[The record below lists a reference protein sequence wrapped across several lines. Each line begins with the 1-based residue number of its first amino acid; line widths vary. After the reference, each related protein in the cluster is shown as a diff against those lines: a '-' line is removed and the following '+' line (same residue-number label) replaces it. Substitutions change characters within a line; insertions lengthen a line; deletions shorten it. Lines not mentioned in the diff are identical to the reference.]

1 VNAFDMDVSRWRRS
15 SNFFSPPSI
24 LNTEELVNTPTF
36 LGPKKKRRAMAD
48 QPESSRES
56 AEGVDY
62 ARELKKALEDD
73 QFFLVYQPEIDLHSN
88 AFVGVEA
95 LIRWRHPK
103 RGVLSP
109 DAFVPEL
116 ESSGLILAV
125 GRWALATA
133 CAQGAE
139 WHDKGFRFT
148 VSVNISALQF
158 AWSGFVK
165 EVEEIITTS
174 RFPAGLLV
182 LEFAQD
188 TLSGDVTD
196 RLTGLTQL
204 GVRLAIDDFEPGQSL
219 LSDLENLPITVLK
232 LDRHFVATLSD
243 SPEGTELV
251 HSLVD
256 LAKKSQLQIVA
267 SGIEDAEQRQRLQLE
282 DVGVGQGFLF
292 SKPHEAADIDR
303 YLEDFSI
310 FSGKPL

>member
-1 VNAFDMDVSRWRRS
+1 
-15 SNFFSPPSI
+15 
-24 LNTEELVNTPTF
+24 
-36 LGPKKKRRAMAD
+36 MAEHS
-48 QPESSRES
+48 ESSRES
-56 AEGVDY
+56 VEGVDFEK
-62 ARELKKALEDD
+62 ELQAALEEE

-95 LIRWRHPK
+95 LIRWRHPQ
-103 RGVLSP
+103 RGVLNP
-109 DAFVPEL
+109 DEFVPEL

-133 CAQGAE
+133 CSQGAE

-148 VSVNISALQF
+148 VSVNVSALQF
-158 AWSGFVK
+158 AWSGFVD
-165 EVEEIITTS
+165 EVEDVITTS
-174 RFPAGLLV
+174 RFPAALLV
-182 LEFAQD
+182 LEFAQN
-188 TLSGDVTD
+188 TLAGGPSD
-196 RLTGLTQL
+196 RLAALNRL

-219 LSDLENLPITVLK
+219 LSDLEQLPITVLK
-232 LDRHFVATLSD
+232 LDRRFVATLSA
-243 SPEGTELV
+243 SPEVTELV
-251 HSLVD
+251 HTLVD

-292 SKPHEAADIDR
+292 SRPHEAADIDR

>member
-1 VNAFDMDVSRWRRS
+1 
-15 SNFFSPPSI
+15 
-24 LNTEELVNTPTF
+24 
-36 LGPKKKRRAMAD
+36 MAHKS
-48 QPESSRES
+48 ESSGELAKS
-56 AEGVDY
+56 VDFTG
-62 ARELKKALEDD
+62 ELTRALEDE
-73 QFFLVYQPEIDLHSN
+73 QFFLVYQPEIDLRSN

-95 LIRWRHPK
+95 LIRWRHPQ

-109 DAFVPEL
+109 DEFVPDL
-116 ESSGLILAV
+116 ESSGLIVAV

-158 AWSGFVK
+158 AWSDFVN
-165 EVEEIITTS
+165 EVEEVLISS

-182 LEFAQD
+182 LEFAQR
-188 TLSGDVTD
+188 TLAGDITD
-196 RLTGLTQL
+196 RLNDLAEL
-204 GVRLAIDDFEPGQSL
+204 GVRLSIDDFEPGQSL
-219 LSDLENLPITVLK
+219 LSDIEVLPITIVK

-243 SPEGTELV
+243 SPAGSELV

-256 LAKKSQLQIVA
+256 VAKKSNLQIVA
-267 SGIEDAEQRQRLQLE
+267 SGIEDAEQRKRLQLE
-282 DVGVGQGFLF
+282 EVGVGQGFLF

-310 FSGKPL
+310 FSGKPQIGRAHV